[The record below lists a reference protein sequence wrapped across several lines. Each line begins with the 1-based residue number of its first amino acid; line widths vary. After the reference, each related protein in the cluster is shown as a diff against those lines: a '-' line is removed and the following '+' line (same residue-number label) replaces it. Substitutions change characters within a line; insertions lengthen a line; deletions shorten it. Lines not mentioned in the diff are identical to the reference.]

1 MIVDGT
7 LGPQTIQAPI
17 SFSASGDNVVILG
30 TVGKIIKVLQ
40 LFFVVTGNTSL
51 VFKSGST
58 ALTGTMDMLAHG
70 SVVLDYI
77 QLPLT
82 CAAGND
88 FIINS
93 GTAINIGGTI
103 WYIKS

>member
-1 MIVDGT
+1 MIVDNT
-7 LGPQTIQAPI
+7 LGAKTIQAPV
-17 SFSASGDNVVILG
+17 SFSGLGDNVVIAG
-30 TVGKIIKVLQ
+30 TVGKIIKILQ
-40 LFFVVTGNTSL
+40 IFFVVTGNTSL

-70 SVVLDYI
+70 SITLDYI
-77 QLPLT
+77 QIPVT
-82 CAAGND
+82 CLVDDD

-93 GTAINIGGTI
+93 SVGINIGGTV